1 MSTTRIKPAL
11 GRPDATA
18 DPAARRWEGQGKT
31 GRTKTDERLLTD
43 IAYAR
48 IEELIVTMKLRPGT
62 VVSELSL
69 GQELG
74 IGRTPV
80 REALQRLAREQ
91 LVRVLPRRGVF
102 VSEIDVKSQLRLLE
116 VRRELERYIA
126 RSAARRASQA
136 ERQRFAELAAIFFA
150 CARSNDDATFIKAD
164 REFNDL
170 NADAARN
177 EFAAAALTN
186 MQSLSR
192 RFWYLHYRQAAD
204 LPETAIRHAE
214 VAQAIAQ
221 ANEEQAAKASDRL
234 IDLMAEFTRT
244 TVSTEF

>member
-1 MSTTRIKPAL
+1 M
-11 GRPDATA
+11 RPKKNPKSQAVGA
-18 DPAARRWEGQGKT
+18 
-31 GRTKTDERLLTD
+31 DERLLTD

-48 IEELIVTMKLRPGT
+48 IEEMIVTMKLRPGT
-62 VVSELSL
+62 VVSESSL
-69 GQELG
+69 GNDLG

-91 LVRVLPRRGVF
+91 LVRVLPRRGVI

-116 VRRELERYIA
+116 VRKELERYTA
-126 RSAARRASQA
+126 RSAARRATDA
-136 ERQRFAELAAIFFA
+136 ERQRFAELADIFFA
-150 CARSNDDATFIKAD
+150 CARTNDDATFIKAD
-164 REFNDL
+164 RDFNDL
-170 NADAARN
+170 NAAAARN
-177 EFAAAALTN
+177 EFASTALLN

-221 ANEEQAAKASDRL
+221 GDEETAARASDRL